1 MKPQLICIGGGGHFR
16 ACLDVITAEGRF
28 EVAGIA
34 DRAEKVGKDVLGVPI
49 IAADSNLAKLAEK
62 YTHFFVTIGQIK
74 SPARRMELFAEL
86 AALGVDIPTIISP
99 LAHVS
104 PFARVG
110 RGSIVMHHV
119 LVNAAAE
126 VGENCILNSKCL
138 IEHDVRVGSH
148 CHIST
153 GALLNGGSQIGDE
166 SFIGSGAVL
175 KELAEVGRGCV
186 VGAGVTVLKDVPD
199 GATCIGKGVQ

>member
-1 MKPQLICIGGGGHFR
+1 MKAQLICIGGGGHFR
-16 ACLDVITAEGRF
+16 SCLDVIRAEGRF

-34 DRAEKVGKDVLGVPI
+34 DRAENIGKDVLGVPI
-49 IAADSNLAKLAEK
+49 IAADTELSKLAESYK
-62 YTHFFVTIGQIK
+62 HFFITIGQIK

-86 AALGVDIPTIISP
+86 TALGVDIPTLISP

-104 PFARVG
+104 PYARLG
-110 RGSIVMHHV
+110 RGSIVMHHA

-138 IEHDVRVGSH
+138 LEHDVKVGSH

-153 GALLNGGSQIGDE
+153 GALINGGSHVARE

-175 KELAEVGRGCV
+175 KEQVQVGKGCV
-186 VGAGVTVLKDVPD
+186 VGAGVTVLKDLPE
-199 GATCIGKGVQ
+199 GATYIGKDLK